1 MSNHLSQDQM
11 SRCVLGQAT
20 SEEDIHGR
28 SCPQC
33 SAELIAFTKAISTFQ
48 VVMKDW
54 SAGTRVPQLE
64 KTPGSMWWSRWAVA
78 GVAVVVLASI
88 PIYKQQALQS
98 LPHPQTKSDELLM
111 QEVAT
116 HLSRPL
122 PMSMERVMVLLPAP
136 ESEEGR

>member
-11 SRCVLGQAT
+11 SRCALGQAT
-20 SEEDIHGR
+20 SEEQFHGR
-28 SCPQC
+28 NCPQC

-54 SAGTRVPQLE
+54 AERKADPWLE
-64 KTPGSMWWSRWAVA
+64 KTPSSVSWSRWAAA

-88 PIYKQQALQS
+88 PIYKHQQPQP

-111 QEVAT
+111 QEVAA

-136 ESEEGR
+136 ESEEVR